1 LKSDRMSLPQPA
13 IYTVKLLRHHP
24 SGSGLHFP
32 DGQRSALMTSQA
44 NHGSPTDVR
53 GKLMY
58 AGSFVG
64 RARLDT
70 QTPANNNL
78 VLEPHEMAIRD
89 VRPARGAYN
98 LDEHGFAFVRHKS
111 DAAGDS
117 ALSGVSNPRQMLPI
131 GPAARYS
138 TEMLEFVR
146 EYTGANMVL
155 PQIGSFIARASKR
168 AKTWTPPAMLV
179 HLDYTTTSA
188 SRFVQWTVEACGI
201 STPPHSYFAFI
212 QTWRALSRGP
222 QENSLCVCDGNSVHA
237 EDAVPIDAFTGPA
250 DVPGKCFEFRLCKYG
265 EGHSWYYL
273 SNMELEDVVL
283 FKGYDSR
290 YPDAMSAM
298 HSAFKNPLVGAGAGP
313 RRSMEAR
320 FLAFFP

>member
-1 LKSDRMSLPQPA
+1 
-13 IYTVKLLRHHP
+13 
-24 SGSGLHFP
+24 
-32 DGQRSALMTSQA
+32 
-44 NHGSPTDVR
+44 
-53 GKLMY
+53 MY

-111 DAAGDS
+111 EAAGDS
-117 ALSGVSNPRQMLPI
+117 ALSEVSNPRQMLPI

-155 PQIGSFIARASKR
+155 PQIGSFIARASRR

-212 QTWRALSRGP
+212 QTWRAVSPAP
-222 QENSLCVCDGNSVHA
+222 QDNSLCICDGGSVRA
-237 EDAVPIDAFTGPA
+237 EDAVPVDAIMGSP
-250 DVPGKCFEFRLCKYG
+250 DEPGKCFEFRICKYG
-265 EGHSWYYL
+265 EAHGWYYL
-273 SNMELEDVVL
+273 SSMEPDDVLL
-283 FKGYDSR
+283 FKGFDSR
-290 YPDAMSAM
+290 YPRAMNAM
-298 HSAFKNPLVGAGAGP
+298 HSAFDNPLTGP
-313 RRSMEAR
+313 DTPARHSIETR
-320 FLAFFP
+320 FLAFYE